1 MVRANVAFTP
11 EYLAVSVTG
20 VETLTPP
27 AVTVKVAEV

>member
-1 MVRANVAFTP
+1 MVSPNIAFTP
-11 EYLAVSVTG
+11 EYVAVSVTG